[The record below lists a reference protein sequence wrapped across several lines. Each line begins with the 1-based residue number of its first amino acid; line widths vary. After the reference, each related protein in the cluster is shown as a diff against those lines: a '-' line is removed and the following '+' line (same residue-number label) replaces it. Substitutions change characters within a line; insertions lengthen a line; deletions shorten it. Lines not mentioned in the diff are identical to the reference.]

1 MAQKTFTHTNGRIS
15 DLTYA
20 SNIGNIVTENY
31 TYSYGNLS
39 EVKLNNSTSIWK
51 LTSENALGLTTGVN
65 TGILTRTYSYD
76 ANGAP
81 TGRVVKNGST
91 VIQNSGYNFNAK
103 TGNLNWRKDNVRN
116 IQENFGYDNLN
127 RLTSF
132 AGKTATYSN
141 NGNITN
147 ISNVGTFTY
156 NAENLML

>member
-1 MAQKTFTHTNGRIS
+1 MWWESGSKKHLLSTNGCIS

-76 ANGAP
+76 ANGAQQ
-81 TGRVVKNGST
+81 V
-91 VIQNSGYNFNAK
+91 
-103 TGNLNWRKDNVRN
+103 
-116 IQENFGYDNLN
+116 E
-127 RLTSF
+127 
-132 AGKTATYSN
+132 
-141 NGNITN
+141 
-147 ISNVGTFTY
+147 
-156 NAENLML
+156 